1 MSSKSS
7 PKGQYTTLRIAPSIY
22 ATVKRLALEAAEL
35 TDNRAWCASTF
46 LNVCL
51 LDWIEKFPGLN
62 EKALDALYDKYEKLK
77 AGSGNLK

>member
-22 ATVKRLALEAAEL
+22 QAVKRLALEAAEL
-35 TDNRAWCASTF
+35 TGNRAWCASTF

-62 EKALDALYDKYEKLK
+62 VKKLNALYEEYENLK
-77 AGSGNLK
+77 AGKGNLK